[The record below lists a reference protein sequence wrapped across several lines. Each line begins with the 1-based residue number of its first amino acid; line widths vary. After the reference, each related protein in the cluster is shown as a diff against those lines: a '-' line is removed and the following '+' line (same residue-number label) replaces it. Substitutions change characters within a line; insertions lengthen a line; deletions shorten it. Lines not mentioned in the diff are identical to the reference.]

1 MPLDPERDHE
11 TTNPM
16 TQPPPQPDD
25 RILVYSDES
34 AHQSFPARALA
45 SSEIPVEFFE
55 DLRALRSAA
64 GENVSALAVA
74 CSDDGLL
81 DDLARTV
88 DQTIQLWEVPI
99 YVCARE
105 MPERLAARPNVTRVD
120 PSTSEHMLR
129 SAVEGALR
137 ERRRQAYLNQ
147 VLDSLRQ
154 VEEREERLLAEIGH
168 ELRNPLAVLATSVSV
183 IRQEH
188 QEDEELAQRLETMER
203 QVHALTRRVDQ
214 MLDTSRGT
222 SEFSDSR
229 EWPPESAG
237 QKKKRRAPGAALE
250 AAKSRHHRGG
260 AVLVVEDHHD
270 GRALMV
276 ELLRMWGYTVEGAS
290 DGLEGVE
297 VARRLHPDI
306 ALVDIDLPEID
317 GYEVARRIR
326 DERGDEPI
334 HLIAMSGFGQP
345 EDRLRA
351 LAAGFDRHLVK
362 PVDSVRLANLLEE
375 TLAGDGESAARET

>member
-1 MPLDPERDHE
+1 
-11 TTNPM
+11 
-16 TQPPPQPDD
+16 
-25 RILVYSDES
+25 
-34 AHQSFPARALA
+34 
-45 SSEIPVEFFE
+45 
-55 DLRALRSAA
+55 
-64 GENVSALAVA
+64 
-74 CSDDGLL
+74 
-81 DDLARTV
+81 
-88 DQTIQLWEVPI
+88 
-99 YVCARE
+99 
-105 MPERLAARPNVTRVD
+105 
-120 PSTSEHMLR
+120 
-129 SAVEGALR
+129 
-137 ERRRQAYLNQ
+137 LND
-147 VLDSLRQ
+147 VLESLRQ

-188 QEDEELAQRLETMER
+188 KEDRELAQRLETMER
-203 QVHALTRRVDQ
+203 QVHALTHRVAQ

-229 EWPPESAG
+229 EWPPEGTTKTPKIPAG
-237 QKKKRRAPGAALE
+237 R
-250 AAKSRHHRGG
+250 SSSRGG

-270 GRALMV
+270 GRALLV
-276 ELLRMWGYTVEGAS
+276 ELLRMWGYTAEGAS

-297 VARRLHPDI
+297 VARRLHPDV

-326 DERGDEPI
+326 DDRGDEPI

-375 TLAGDGESAARET
+375 TLEGDSEVDSPH

>member
-1 MPLDPERDHE
+1 
-11 TTNPM
+11 M

-25 RILVYSDES
+25 RIFVFSDE
-34 AHQSFPARALA
+34 AADQSFPARALA
-45 SSEIPVEFFE
+45 SSEIPVECFE
-55 DLRALRSAA
+55 DLKAMRAAA
-64 GENVSALAVA
+64 AQSVSALAVA
-74 CSDDGLL
+74 CTEAGPL

-88 DQTIQLWEVPI
+88 DQTIQLWEIPI

-105 MPERLAARPNVTRVD
+105 MPERLAARPNVTRID
-120 PSTSEHMLR
+120 PSTSEEMLR
-129 SAVEGALR
+129 SAIEGALR
-137 ERRRQAYLNQ
+137 ERRRQAYLNE

-188 QEDEELAQRLETMER
+188 KEDRELARRLETMER

-229 EWPPESAG
+229 EWPPDKREKKTAPRDTTDSA
-237 QKKKRRAPGAALE
+237 A
-250 AAKSRHHRGG
+250 SFRGG

-270 GRALMV
+270 GRALLV
-276 ELLRMWGYTVEGAS
+276 ELLRMWGYTAEGAS

-375 TLAGDGESAARET
+375 TLEGGETPTSQH